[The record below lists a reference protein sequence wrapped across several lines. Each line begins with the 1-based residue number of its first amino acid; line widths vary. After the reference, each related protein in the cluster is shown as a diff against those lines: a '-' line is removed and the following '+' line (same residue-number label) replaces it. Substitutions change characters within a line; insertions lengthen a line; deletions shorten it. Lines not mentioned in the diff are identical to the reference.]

1 MVDLGRDLCKV
12 VIIDNLKENYINQYN
27 NGLLSLTWKDDIFDS
42 QLNDFMNII
51 KFIHEKKIENI
62 PEFIKKINEEIDK
75 FRESNQFVNL
85 YNRVNL
91 NTIIL

>member
-1 MVDLGRDLCKV
+1 
-12 VIIDNLKENYINQYN
+12 
-27 NGLLSLTWKDDIFDS
+27 
-42 QLNDFMNII
+42 MNII

-85 YNRVNL
+85 NNRVNL
-91 NTIIL
+91 NTIIMQNDNF